1 LSSGWLF
8 SILDDASEKTFLCGT
23 AVLIQKYIFD
33 GGAGKIGLETKNI
46 VACTSFVV
54 EQKLVSFFPF
64 LSFVW
69 AQLLPKFQLS
79 LSIPVL
85 WCCIHQSCSL
95 NTVALSNVLVC
106 FVLAICDS
114 LYSD

>member
-1 LSSGWLF
+1 MSSGQLF
-8 SILDDASEKTFLCGT
+8 STLDDASENTFLCGT

-64 LSFVW
+64 FSFFW
-69 AQLLPKFQLS
+69 AQLLPKFQCFGVACTTD
-79 LSIPVL
+79 IPY
-85 WCCIHQSCSL
+85 
-95 NTVALSNVLVC
+95 ALLHSEMC
-106 FVLAICDS
+106 
-114 LYSD
+114 